1 MLNSS
6 GALSAKTPPGT
17 SRRNRRD
24 MMHTITSTIFS
35 LILALST
42 PLSGIGAQMA
52 WAEDASQASFD
63 VVEEGVGGEASDPAS
78 DETGSLDP
86 PAEEGAAAPAE
97 PAAPATGTGG
107 MDVSEDGV
115 SPAQPSQGP
124 ADSSVT
130 EDPAPSQETAPA
142 ANPSLEVASGTSG
155 WLEVTVSGAPE
166 GAVLEVDLAEG
177 KSVDAAALPA
187 ATVADEGGYTSVTL
201 SPVSDGTLA
210 LPGVKAC
217 DVSWVGLWD
226 GSAWA
231 CEVLPSLAQTSE
243 VPKAELS
250 ACDTGLGF
258 YFPTVTLSGTT
269 GPATLRV
276 KAAADG
282 VLATCTTGSSQAQDG
297 SALSWSDVE
306 AAGDGAY
313 TLVGVD
319 LSSVDSVCLVGA
331 DGSETVLLDAAA
343 VAEQLAQIPEASRY
357 VDPSNGAG
365 YVEIGGAGVNP
376 TYKTIS
382 VGYEFTNGTTWDF
395 PYAMFDSGDGTQYYI
410 QCVSPL
416 SAARFNAPRYVSG
429 PWATDASV
437 RFLEYVGSRGMATS
451 MGWSQVPSDD
461 PGRQAMLALAQQSD
475 ATNKD
480 TGQGTDTTRMYA
492 AEHFVMSAAFSL
504 MVKHGATVFETSA
517 PNDVWVAEAVR
528 DATEGYNV
536 NWDNT
541 CRISMSAGLS
551 YEASCSQL
559 GAALKALWG
568 QYSASGYDR
577 LMAGLT
583 VQSFIGS
590 AFDNSKPLGFTGYT
604 QNIYGYI
611 VQGSAKGYIELWK
624 YTTSPD
630 AAGASY
636 GGAVYGVYSDEACTK
651 LVTKMTTEQ
660 RSTENGLRGYAMS
673 EALAPGTYWVKEIS
687 ASAGFAVD
695 AEVKEATVTAAGVA
709 TVKSDEP
716 VPQRAGALE
725 LYKVSAKPEVTT
737 GNACYSLKGAVYGVY
752 SDEACTQAAGSLETG
767 DDGHA
772 VSGPLPA
779 GTYWV
784 REDRPSPGFAKDT
797 GTYKATVVAGKTTR
811 VGGAKGALKEQ
822 PQNDPVAITVQKVD
836 SKTGEKVPVGD
847 ASLEGAEF
855 TVRYYAGQYSDASQ
869 LPLKAARTWVI
880 RTNKDGFTQLLDSYK
895 VSGDDF
901 YVFNGRVSVPL
912 GTITVQETKAP
923 AGYDVNPEVFLR
935 NITGDG
941 SGSETVNVDM
951 TFQIPESAQMGGLS
965 VQKSAA
971 GDLPEGATLAGI
983 EFQVF
988 NGSSEAVAV
997 GGETYAPE
1005 TAETVAAG
1013 TARAI
1018 LTLTTD
1024 EAGFAATAADALPFG
1039 TYIVHES
1046 RVPAS
1051 TCTAAT
1057 APDQTVQVRTAGAVT
1072 PCEADFVNDL
1082 AHAGLSLQKLDAQ
1095 SADEAAQGSA
1105 TLKGA
1110 EFEVRG
1116 ADDLTVL
1123 TLVTDDLGRA
1133 STGADALPLGTYRVV
1148 ETKAPD
1154 GYGLPADEASR
1165 TQEVTLSAPGEVVTL
1180 QVPFRDAVLRGGV
1193 SVQKADVETGSTG
1206 PQGGASFEGA
1216 KFEVSNANAQPVVV
1230 NGVAYAQ
1237 DDVVTTLVTDSTG
1250 SAATDPGLLPVGTY
1264 TVRETKAPKGYN
1276 VNPDEWTVQ
1285 VSAGRLSPV
1294 GQAAGREGEQ
1304 GAQGPLEALAALFAP
1319 STANAEEADGTGEQE
1334 GGVSVAEQVVRG
1346 GVRVYKVDAD
1356 TGSDTPQGD
1365 ATLEGCEFTISSMNR
1380 NPVVVDGVEY
1390 EYGSDVKKIYTDR
1403 LGVAQTGERDLPYG
1417 TYRVRET
1424 SAPTGYRAMGQVF
1437 EISQDGVVV
1446 EVGEK
1451 FENQVKRGGIAVQK
1465 VDAET
1470 SDGSAQGG
1478 ATLAGTVFEV
1488 VNASGEAVVVDGRS
1502 YEPGDV
1508 VTTLVTNGDG
1518 FAATGDEALPYGT
1531 YTVREAKAP
1540 SGYLDGEDGSEQTA
1554 LVRDGGTVV
1563 ACADE
1568 FENRVKRGGL
1578 SLHKA
1583 DAETA
1588 DGSAQGAAAL
1598 AGAEFEVANA
1608 NGQPVVVDGVEYAPG
1623 EAVLTLVTDEAGDA
1637 ATQARALPVGTY
1649 TVREVKAPEGYDP
1662 DPAAQT
1668 VTVVED
1674 GETVACGADFKDSVV
1689 RGGFGLRKADSE
1701 TGESSAQGDATLAG
1715 AVFEVVNANEQPVVF
1730 DGVEHA
1736 KGEVVTTIETDA
1748 TGWAQ
1753 VPGKSL
1759 PYGTYTVREVKA
1771 PSGYRVGDADGSRS
1785 SLEVT
1790 VEGKGWWRSFEAGE
1804 MADQVVRGGLSLH
1817 KADAQ
1822 TSDGAAQG
1830 GATLAGAKFEVVNAS
1845 ASAVQVGGVS
1855 YAPGEVVLTL
1865 VTDGAGDASTGA
1877 RDLPYG
1883 TYKVHEKT
1891 PPAGYAP
1898 DSGEQ
1903 VVQVRSEAQTVA
1915 CGSPFRDQVLRGGA
1929 SVGKTDSETGRA
1941 QAQGSAT
1948 LQGAVF
1954 EVVSDNDQPVI
1965 VSGQAYAKGDVV
1977 ARITTDAAGCGS
1989 TAADALPYGSYKVR
2003 ETVAPQGYLV
2013 NTTVWSIEVSRAGE
2027 LVPVGDAGDD
2037 PDTGTQDG
2045 ADGDAPEAQGDEAKG
2060 PLEALAAAFGPS
2072 TANAAEADTGEAEA
2086 PSAVVPEQVVRGDV
2100 QLVKVRE
2107 GDMAALAGVPF
2118 LVTSETTGEAHVV
2131 VTGPDGSF
2139 DSSARPHSSSTNA
2152 NDAAYDA
2159 SAGTV
2164 DDAALDA
2171 SAGTWFSGAETGSAP
2186 ADDSRGALP
2195 YDTYTMVELPCA
2207 ANAGLRMVTLRFTVA
2222 ADKVKVDL
2230 GTVADR
2236 AAPALATELLD
2247 ADGRH
2252 DAYAMGQATLTD
2264 RVDYGHFD
2272 AGDYTAVLEL
2282 VLDDGTPLLDVEG
2295 NPVGAT
2301 VAFTAEG
2308 ESGTFEA
2315 SASFD
2320 CSALA
2325 GRSVTA
2331 FETVYAPDGAEVASH
2346 RDLGDEGQT
2355 VTFHGL
2361 PSLSTTLAGEG
2372 GEKVVAAEGGRVTLV
2387 DTVAYE
2393 GLVPGRAYIL
2403 VGALM
2408 DKSTGEALL
2417 DAEGSPVTASAE
2429 ISPTEASGTAAV
2441 TFALDE
2447 AVTSGRGLVAFET
2460 LSIGGTVLASHADI
2474 DDEAQTA
2481 WVPAVGTALADAA
2494 SGTRMAVAAEGTSLV
2509 DTVSWSGLMPGET
2522 YTLVGTLMDR
2532 ETGEALAGADGQPV
2546 TASTEF
2552 AADSASGTATVT
2564 FAVDAAALAG
2574 RTVVAFEHLELGG
2587 TAVAS
2592 HEDIDDEAQS
2602 VRFPRLETEFAQTD
2616 GSHAV
2621 LGEGAHDLVDTVSWS
2636 NLAVGAQYR
2645 LVCALADPETGE
2657 HLRHPET
2664 GEKYEASA
2672 DFTAEGESGRTQVA
2686 FPDLTGLTDRRAVA
2700 LESLYTLGPDGST
2713 WVEVGRHRDV
2723 ADTAQTVSFGKPV
2736 VRTVLTGTDNGLHE
2750 VGATSKVTLVDTV
2763 AYEGVEAGATYELK
2777 GTLMDKSTGE
2787 ALVSR
2792 GQKVEA
2798 AAQFTAEGAS
2808 GTATVTFTFD
2818 ASDLG
2823 GKRVVAYETLSRDG
2837 QEVAR
2842 HESMEDA
2849 DQTVSLVRV
2858 RTTATD
2864 ASDGDHEVAAQAKAS
2879 LADRVEVWGLE
2890 AGATYTIVT
2899 ELADASA
2906 KETVAT
2912 SSANVVPSRP
2922 DTAFTVKAEV
2932 DTSKYAGR
2940 DLVFLETV
2948 KRDGK
2953 VVAEHRDYSDVG
2965 QTVRVGASI
2974 GTVLTGQST
2983 GSHEAAPGK
2992 VTLVDTVEYRGLVA
3006 GSQYALTGELRYADG
3021 TAVPGDDGK
3030 PLVSHATFTPAEA
3043 AGTAAVAF
3051 SLDASAMADGT
3062 KVVAFETLA
3071 DNNGRT
3077 VAEHKDLSDEAQT
3090 VTFHKTATPSSGT
3103 TVVTSMPQTGQ
3114 GLAWAAG
3121 IAAGLAAAVLGGF
3134 YAVKGRLPFSRRGEG
3149 AEAVEPEEPCA
3160 EGEGAEKTD
3169 E

>member
-1 MLNSS
+1 MPNSS

-63 VVEEGVGGEASDPAS
+63 VVEEGVGGEAS

-416 SAARFNAPRYVSG
+416 SAACFNAPRYVSG

-1095 SADEAAQGSA
+1095 SADGAAQGSA

-1216 KFEVSNANAQPVVV
+1216 QFEVSNANAQPVVV

-1649 TVREVKAPEGYDP
+1649 TVREAKAPEGYDP

-1674 GETVACGADFKDSVV
+1674 GETVACGADFKDSVA

-1730 DGVEHA
+1730 DGAEHA
-1736 KGEVVTTIETDA
+1736 KGDVVTTIETDA

-1771 PSGYRVGDADGSRS
+1771 PDGYRVGDADGSRS

-1817 KADAQ
+1817 KADVQ

-1954 EVVSDNDQPVI
+1954 EVVSDNERPVI

-2013 NTTVWSIEVSRAGE
+2013 NTTVWSIEVSRAGK
-2027 LVPVGDAGDD
+2027 LVPVGDAGGD
-2037 PDTGTQDG
+2037 PDTGAQGG
-2045 ADGDAPEAQGDEAKG
+2045 AGGDAPEAQNDEAKG

-2107 GDMAALAGVPF
+2107 GDMATLAGVPF

-2164 DDAALDA
+2164 DDAMLDA
-2171 SAGTWFSGAETGSAP
+2171 SAGTWFSGAETGGAP

-2236 AAPALATELLD
+2236 AAPTLATELLD
-2247 ADGRH
+2247 ADGGH

-2264 RVDYGHFD
+2264 RVDYDHFD

-2282 VLDDGTPLLDVEG
+2282 VLDDGTPLLDAEG
-2295 NPVGAT
+2295 DPVGAT

-2331 FETVYAPDGAEVASH
+2331 FETVYAPDGTEVASH
-2346 RDLGDEGQT
+2346 RDLADRGQT
-2355 VTFHGL
+2355 VAFHGL
-2361 PSLSTTLAGEG
+2361 PSLSTTLASKG
-2372 GEKVVAAEGGRVTLV
+2372 GEKVVAAEGGKVTLV

-2393 GLVPGRAYIL
+2393 GLVPGRTYTL
-2403 VGALM
+2403 SGALM
-2408 DKSTGEALL
+2408 DKATGEALL
-2417 DAEGSPVTASAE
+2417 DAEGN
-2429 ISPTEASGTAAV
+2429 
-2441 TFALDE
+2441 
-2447 AVTSGRGLVAFET
+2447 
-2460 LSIGGTVLASHADI
+2460 
-2474 DDEAQTA
+2474 
-2481 WVPAVGTALADAA
+2481 
-2494 SGTRMAVAAEGTSLV
+2494 
-2509 DTVSWSGLMPGET
+2509 
-2522 YTLVGTLMDR
+2522 
-2532 ETGEALAGADGQPV
+2532 PV

-2552 AADSASGTATVT
+2552 AAEAASGTATVT

-2574 RTVVAFEHLELGG
+2574 RTVVAFERLELGG
-2587 TAVAS
+2587 AAVAS

-2636 NLAVGAQYR
+2636 DLMPGAQYR
-2645 LVCALADPETGE
+2645 LVCTLADPETGE

-2686 FPDLTGLTDRRAVA
+2686 FPGLTGLTDRRAVA

-2736 VRTVLTGTDNGLHE
+2736 VRTVLAGADNGLHE
-2750 VGATSKVTLVDTV
+2750 VGAASKVTLVDTV
-2763 AYEGVEAGATYELK
+2763 TYEGVEAGATYELK

-2798 AAQFTAEGAS
+2798 AAQFTAEGSS
-2808 GTATVTFTFD
+2808 GTATVTFAFD

-2837 QEVAR
+2837 QEVAS

-2864 ASDGDHEVAAQAKAS
+2864 ASDGDHEVAAQAKAA

-2899 ELADASA
+2899 ELADAST

-2912 SSANVVPSRP
+2912 SSANVVPSKP

-2974 GTVLTGQST
+2974 GTVLTDQST

-2992 VTLVDTVEYRGLVA
+2992 VTLVDTVEYRGLIA
-3006 GSQYALTGELRYADG
+3006 GSQYSLTGELRYADG

-3043 AGTAAVAF
+3043 AGTAAVTF
-3051 SLDASAMADGT
+3051 PLDASAMADGT

-3090 VTFHKTATPSSGT
+3090 VTFRKAATPSSGT

-3121 IAAGLAAAVLGGF
+3121 IVAGLAAALLGGF
-3134 YAVKGRLPFSRRGEG
+3134 YAVKGRLPFSRRGEE
-3149 AEAVEPEEPCA
+3149 AEAVESEEPRA
-3160 EGEGAEKTD
+3160 EGEGAEKAD

>member
-1 MLNSS
+1 MPNSS

-63 VVEEGVGGEASDPAS
+63 VVEEGVGGEAS

-416 SAARFNAPRYVSG
+416 SAARFSAPRYVSG

-1095 SADEAAQGSA
+1095 SADGAAQGSA

-1216 KFEVSNANAQPVVV
+1216 EFEVSNANAQPVVV

-1649 TVREVKAPEGYDP
+1649 TVREAKAPEGYDP

-1674 GETVACGADFKDSVV
+1674 GETVACGADFKDSVA

-1730 DGVEHA
+1730 DGAEHA
-1736 KGEVVTTIETDA
+1736 KGDVVTTIETDA

-1771 PSGYRVGDADGSRS
+1771 PDGYRVGDADGSRS

-1790 VEGKGWWRSFEAGE
+1790 VEGKGWWRSLEAGE

-1817 KADAQ
+1817 KADVQ

-1954 EVVSDNDQPVI
+1954 EVVSDNERPVI

-2013 NTTVWSIEVSRAGE
+2013 NTTVWSIEVSRAGK
-2027 LVPVGDAGDD
+2027 LVPVGDAGGD
-2037 PDTGTQDG
+2037 PDTGAQGG
-2045 ADGDAPEAQGDEAKG
+2045 AGGDAPEAQNDEAKG

-2107 GDMAALAGVPF
+2107 GDMATLAGVPF

-2164 DDAALDA
+2164 DDAMLDA
-2171 SAGTWFSGAETGSAP
+2171 SAGTWFSGAETGGAP

-2236 AAPALATELLD
+2236 AAPTLATELLD
-2247 ADGRH
+2247 ADGGH

-2264 RVDYGHFD
+2264 RVDYDHFD

-2282 VLDDGTPLLDVEG
+2282 VLDDGTPLLDAEG
-2295 NPVGAT
+2295 DPVGAT

-2331 FETVYAPDGAEVASH
+2331 FETVYAPDGTEVASH
-2346 RDLGDEGQT
+2346 RDLADRGQT
-2355 VTFHGL
+2355 VAFHGL
-2361 PSLSTTLAGEG
+2361 PSLSTTLASKG
-2372 GEKVVAAEGGRVTLV
+2372 GEKVVAAEGGKVTLV

-2393 GLVPGRAYIL
+2393 GLVPGRTYTL
-2403 VGALM
+2403 SGALM
-2408 DKSTGEALL
+2408 DKATGEALL
-2417 DAEGSPVTASAE
+2417 DAEGN
-2429 ISPTEASGTAAV
+2429 
-2441 TFALDE
+2441 
-2447 AVTSGRGLVAFET
+2447 
-2460 LSIGGTVLASHADI
+2460 
-2474 DDEAQTA
+2474 
-2481 WVPAVGTALADAA
+2481 
-2494 SGTRMAVAAEGTSLV
+2494 
-2509 DTVSWSGLMPGET
+2509 
-2522 YTLVGTLMDR
+2522 
-2532 ETGEALAGADGQPV
+2532 PV

-2552 AADSASGTATVT
+2552 AAEAASGTATVT

-2574 RTVVAFEHLELGG
+2574 RTVVAFERLELGG
-2587 TAVAS
+2587 AAVAS

-2636 NLAVGAQYR
+2636 DLMPGAQYR
-2645 LVCALADPETGE
+2645 LVCTLADPETGE

-2686 FPDLTGLTDRRAVA
+2686 FPGLTGLTDRRAVA

-2736 VRTVLTGTDNGLHE
+2736 VRTVLAGADNGLHE
-2750 VGATSKVTLVDTV
+2750 VGAASKVTLVDTV
-2763 AYEGVEAGATYELK
+2763 TYEGVEAGATYELK

-2798 AAQFTAEGAS
+2798 AAQFTAEGSS
-2808 GTATVTFTFD
+2808 GTATVTFAFD

-2837 QEVAR
+2837 QEVAS

-2864 ASDGDHEVAAQAKAS
+2864 ASDGDHEVAAQAKAA

-2899 ELADASA
+2899 ELADAST

-2912 SSANVVPSRP
+2912 SSANVVPSKP

-2974 GTVLTGQST
+2974 GTVLTDQST

-2992 VTLVDTVEYRGLVA
+2992 VTLVDTVEYRGLIA
-3006 GSQYALTGELRYADG
+3006 GSQYSLTGELRYADG

-3043 AGTAAVAF
+3043 AGTAAVTF
-3051 SLDASAMADGT
+3051 PLDASAMADGT

-3090 VTFHKTATPSSGT
+3090 VTFRKAATPSSGT

-3121 IAAGLAAAVLGGF
+3121 IVAGLAAALLGGF
-3134 YAVKGRLPFSRRGEG
+3134 YAVKGRLPFSRRGEE
-3149 AEAVEPEEPCA
+3149 AEAVESEEPRA
-3160 EGEGAEKTD
+3160 EGEGAEKAD